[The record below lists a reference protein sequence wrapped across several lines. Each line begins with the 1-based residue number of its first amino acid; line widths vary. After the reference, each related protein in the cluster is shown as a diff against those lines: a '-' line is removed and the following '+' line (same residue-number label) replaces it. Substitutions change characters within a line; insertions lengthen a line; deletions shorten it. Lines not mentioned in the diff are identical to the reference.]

1 MSTYKLYNKK
11 QLQTIAEELL
21 QQYRGKIPQKYSND
35 FDVYQVIEKCLRVD
49 NKKVNQYDW
58 KRLSIDGSILGTT
71 VFQTGYVDVFE
82 DQYGNPIDLPRPLQV
97 ERGTILIESRLS
109 EEGPIG
115 RENFTVMHEVFHWLL
130 HQNYF
135 TPLGKSIAVAKRID
149 KFFKPRKPHKE
160 FMTALERVE
169 WQANYA
175 AACFLMPE
183 REVCNA
189 FNRGY
194 AITKGRF
201 AQESLI
207 KDLIKILAE
216 PFHVTSEA
224 MLYRVQE
231 LKEKGLL
238 GIDFG

>member
-1 MSTYKLYNKK
+1 MSTYKMYNKK
-11 QLQTIAEELL
+11 QLQAIAEELL
-21 QQYRGKIPQKYSND
+21 QQYRDKMPQKHSND

-49 NKKVNQYDW
+49 NEKINQYDW

-82 DQYGNPIDLPRPLQV
+82 DNYGNPTDTSRPLLV
-97 ERGTILIESRLS
+97 ERGTILIESSLS
-109 EEGPIG
+109 EKGPIG

-135 TPLGKSIAVAKRID
+135 TPVGKSVAVAKRMD
-149 KFFKPRKPHKE
+149 KFFKSRKPHKK
-160 FMTALERVE
+160 FTTTLERVE

-183 REVCNA
+183 KEVITA
-189 FNRGY
+189 FNRLY

-201 AQESLI
+201 SDVTLL
-207 KDLIKILAE
+207 KDVIKILAE
-216 PFHVTSEA
+216 GFHVTSEA

-231 LKEKGLL
+231 LKEKELL
-238 GIDFG
+238 YQ